1 MRFIWWCLMYY
12 HHYALYYD
20 LSCQCAVQCTVILIL
35 LPVDR
40 NVVHTFGS
48 PLWWW
53 WWWCC
58 YGWQWWW
65 WWCSLIDCLGKC
77 LEVTKKELHRD
88 SSIFEWLKSR
98 KPWMKSKKIK
108 KWDYPI
114 GTIQTQIENFRH
126 IECWKIA
133 IIGGHQLLLS
143 SEQTKTFCV
152 ENFLLKGNI
161 SFEIVIKFCR
171 KRTQI
176 SFFLLMYIC
185 QEVERKVIITI
196 IALWRGNV

>member
-1 MRFIWWCLMYY
+1 MIY
-12 HHYALYYD
+12 HVNVQSSVLWYWYSSPSAVMWSTLLDPPYD
-20 LSCQCAVQCTVILIL
+20 DDDGDAVV
-35 LPVDR
+35 VDNDVDGDAR
-40 NVVHTFGS
+40 
-48 PLWWW
+48 W
-53 WWWCC
+53 
-58 YGWQWWW
+58 Y
-65 WWCSLIDCLGKC
+65 DCLGKC

-171 KRTQI
+171 KRTQK
-176 SFFLLMYIC
+176 SFLLLMYIC
-185 QEVERKVIITI
+185 KGGRSGKLLLSDE
-196 IALWRGNV
+196 